1 MRAAIVVAMLMVG
14 ALSLATATGGNAG
27 AHCSKVCPKT
37 GACLK
42 P

>member
-1 MRAAIVVAMLMVG
+1 MRTFVAVMLMAGVLTS
-14 ALSLATATGGNAG
+14 AAATGASAG

>member
-1 MRAAIVVAMLMVG
+1 MRAAIVVATLMVG
-14 ALSLATATGGNAG
+14 VIALATATSGNAG